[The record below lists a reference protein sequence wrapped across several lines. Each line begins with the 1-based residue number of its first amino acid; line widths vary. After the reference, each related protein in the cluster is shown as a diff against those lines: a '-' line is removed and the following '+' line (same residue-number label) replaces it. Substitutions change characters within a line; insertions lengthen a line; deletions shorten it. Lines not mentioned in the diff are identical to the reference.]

1 MVRITL
7 TTRTPGY
14 KVHER
19 SDDPVKVPAVMGLN
33 EEDRR
38 NARRV
43 LDRHQPATD
52 RPGGGLMTCE
62 ACGQPYPCLP
72 RQIAEN
78 TLADNSEQA

>member
-1 MVRITL
+1 VIEE
-7 TTRTPGY
+7 G
-14 KVHER
+14 
-19 SDDPVKVPAVMGLN
+19 SDDPVRVPVVMGLN
-33 EEDRR
+33 EDDRH

-43 LDRHQPATD
+43 LDRHRPATD

-78 TLADNSEQA
+78 TLADGEQEGTAP

>member
-7 TTRTPGY
+7 TPHSPGY
-14 KVHER
+14 LAGEG
-19 SDDPVKVPAVMGLN
+19 SDGPVEVPVVMGLN

-78 TLADNSEQA
+78 TLTEETNP

>member
-1 MVRITL
+1 MVRVTL
-7 TTRTPGY
+7 TARSPGY
-14 KVHER
+14 VAGEG
-19 SDDPVKVPAVMGLN
+19 SDGPVKVPVVMGLN

-78 TLADNSEQA
+78 TLTEETNR